1 MKSLT
6 IKIALFVSVLFG
18 MLNLT
23 SCNEHRGFE
32 NRGSEIRLRLDK
44 FGDCGPTLRDAS
56 HFIMLVRFESLD
68 ESNKK
73 YEFQLHHG
81 SPSAPSSSNG
91 AEKLN
96 EHLQEILLNLN
107 CGDALTLRLP
117 FNTFANSYLS
127 AYADETMFKP
137 EEKIELSL
145 EVLHTFSTGEYATFL
160 MSAAQQ
166 GELEESEAIELLL
179 MNDGVRDYEKH
190 GDCFIQYFSRNNGD
204 TLKVGDEVKL
214 TYNTYLL
221 NGKKLDDETE
231 MLLSYGAPGQLVDG
245 LHYALSFMRFGEEA
259 FVYLPSYLAFGTNG
273 SGGNVVPRNTPVC
286 FRIKLSEPGI

>member
-1 MKSLT
+1 MRRLI
-6 IKIALFVSVLFG
+6 IKISLLITVSAGL
-18 MLNLT
+18 LNFI
-23 SCNEHRGFE
+23 SCNEHKGFE
-32 NRGSEIRLRLDK
+32 QRGSEIHLRLDK
-44 FGDCGPTLRDAS
+44 FGDCGTMLRDAS

-81 SPSAPSSSNG
+81 NPAASSSG
-91 AEKLN
+91 SSAEKIN
-96 EHLQEILLNLN
+96 EELEEILLNLN
-107 CGDALTLRLP
+107 CGDAVTLRLP
-117 FNTFANSYLS
+117 FHTFANSYLS

-190 GDCFIQYFSRNNGD
+190 GDCFIQYFSRTNGD

-245 LHYALSFMRFGEEA
+245 LQYALSFMRYGEEA

-273 SGGNVVPRNTPVC
+273 SGGNVVPRNTPVY
-286 FRIKLSEPGI
+286 FRVKLSEPGN

>member
-23 SCNEHRGFE
+23 SCNEQRGFE
-32 NRGSEIRLRLDK
+32 NRGSQIRLRLDK
-44 FGDCGPTLRDAS
+44 FGDCGPTLREAS

-81 SPSAPSSSNG
+81 SPTVPSFKSE
-91 AEKLN
+91 EKIN
-96 EHLQEILLNLN
+96 EDLQEILLSMN

-117 FNTFANSYLS
+117 FRTMAKSYLS

-137 EEKIELSL
+137 EENMELSL
-145 EVLHTFSTGEYATFL
+145 EVLHTFSAGEYANFL

-166 GELEESEAIELLL
+166 GELEE
-179 MNDGVRDYEKH
+179 N
-190 GDCFIQYFSRNNGD
+190 
-204 TLKVGDEVKL
+204 
-214 TYNTYLL
+214 
-221 NGKKLDDETE
+221 
-231 MLLSYGAPGQLVDG
+231 
-245 LHYALSFMRFGEEA
+245 
-259 FVYLPSYLAFGTNG
+259 
-273 SGGNVVPRNTPVC
+273 
-286 FRIKLSEPGI
+286 

>member
-1 MKSLT
+1 MRRSI
-6 IKIALFVSVLFG
+6 IKTLLLVSVTTGL
-18 MLNLT
+18 LNLIR
-23 SCNEHRGFE
+23 CNKHSGFE
-32 NRGSEIRLRLDK
+32 KRGSEIHLRLDK
-44 FGDCGPTLRDAS
+44 FGDCGTTIRDAS
-56 HFIMLVRFESLD
+56 HFIMLVRFESMD

-81 SPSAPSSSNG
+81 NPGASSSSNN
-91 AEKLN
+91 AEKIN
-96 EHLQEILLNLN
+96 EELEEILLNLN
-107 CGDALTLRLP
+107 CGDAITLRLP
-117 FNTFANSYLS
+117 FHTFANSYLS

-145 EVLHTFSTGEYATFL
+145 EVLHTFLTGEYANFL
-160 MSAAQQ
+160 MSATQQ
-166 GELEESEAIELLL
+166 GELEENEAIELLL

-190 GDCFIQYFSRNNGD
+190 GDCFIQYFSHTNGD

-245 LHYALSFMRFGEEA
+245 LHYALSFMRYGEEA
-259 FVYLPSYLAFGTNG
+259 FVYLPSNLAFGTNG

-286 FRIKLSEPGI
+286 FRVKLSEPGI

>member
-23 SCNEHRGFE
+23 SCNEQRGFE
-32 NRGSEIRLRLDK
+32 NRGSQIRLRLDK
-44 FGDCGPTLRDAS
+44 FGDCGPTLREAS

-81 SPSAPSSSNG
+81 SPTVPSFKSE
-91 AEKLN
+91 EKIN
-96 EHLQEILLNLN
+96 EDLQEILLSMN
-107 CGDALTLRLP
+107 CGDGLTLRLP
-117 FNTFANSYLS
+117 FRTMAKSYLS

-137 EEKIELSL
+137 EENMELSL
-145 EVLHTFSTGEYATFL
+145 EVLHTFSAGEYANFL

-166 GELEESEAIELLL
+166 GELEENEAIELLL

-190 GDCFIQYFSRNNGD
+190 GDCFIQYFSHSNGD

-221 NGKKLDDETE
+221 SGKKLDEETE

-245 LHYALSFMRFGEEA
+245 LHYALSFMRYGEEA

-273 SGGNVVPRNTPVC
+273 SAGNVVPRNTPVY
-286 FRIKLSEPGI
+286 FRIKLSQPVN